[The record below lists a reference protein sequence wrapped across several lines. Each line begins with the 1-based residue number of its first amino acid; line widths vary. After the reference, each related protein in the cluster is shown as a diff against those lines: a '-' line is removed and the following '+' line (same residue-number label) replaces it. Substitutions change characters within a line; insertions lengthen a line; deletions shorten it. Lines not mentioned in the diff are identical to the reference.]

1 MSDIRHCEVCDMTFS
16 SIYALRKHLKTKL
29 HKRKQTPGK
38 FSCPCGKQYS
48 HRQTLYAHR
57 KQCEVYKNPTAKEE
71 QTTSAVNAQDKKIEE
86 LERKLLEEKINCLQK
101 DNQILQKDNQLA
113 KKNLEIAELK
123 LANANVTN
131 NFNTTNNTT
140 NNTTI
145 IINPFGFENLDHIT
159 DKDMLKCISM
169 VYESVPSLFEK
180 VHYNP
185 EHPENN
191 NIRIPNKKQPYIK
204 IMDPNGKWKLVD
216 KDYTMNA
223 LVYKYVDMLNDT
235 FKEHKNTYPL
245 KKRERI
251 KELFD
256 KVWEEDPETIK
267 KISKNTELMILNN
280 SK

>member
-1 MSDIRHCEVCDMTFS
+1 
-16 SIYALRKHLKTKL
+16 
-29 HKRKQTPGK
+29 
-38 FSCPCGKQYS
+38 
-48 HRQTLYAHR
+48 
-57 KQCEVYKNPTAKEE
+57 
-71 QTTSAVNAQDKKIEE
+71 
-86 LERKLLEEKINCLQK
+86 
-101 DNQILQKDNQLA
+101 

-131 NFNTTNNTT
+131 NFNTTHNH
-140 NNTTI
+140 NTTI
-145 IINPFGFENLDHIT
+145 IINPFGFENLDYIT
-159 DKDMLKCISM
+159 DKDMLKYISM

>member
-1 MSDIRHCEVCDMTFS
+1 MSDNYCSICD
-16 SIYALRKHLKTKL
+16 LRMATKQSFQNHLKTKTHYLKANNEKREYPCLCSKIYKSRQARYL
-29 HKRKQTPGK
+29 HRRTCAVYQ
-38 FSCPCGKQYS
+38 QYKTVDS
-48 HRQTLYAHR
+48 APVDSDTGDSARDTTTSLHPNLDTKKLLQRINNLEQNNLEQKVKIFELEKKIANST
-57 KQCEVYKNPTAKEE
+57 
-71 QTTSAVNAQDKKIEE
+71 QTTIY
-86 LERKLLEEKINCLQK
+86 
-101 DNQILQKDNQLA
+101 
-113 KKNLEIAELK
+113 
-123 LANANVTN
+123 
-131 NFNTTNNTT
+131 NTTHNH
-140 NNTTI
+140 NTTI

-216 KDYTMNA
+216 KDYTINA
-223 LVYKYVDMLNDT
+223 LVYKYVDMLTDT
-235 FKEHKNTYPL
+235 FKERKNTYPL

-251 KELFD
+251 KELYD

>member
-16 SIYALRKHLKTKL
+16 SIYALRKHLKTNL
-29 HKRKQTPGK
+29 HKRKQTPVTRK

-57 KQCEVYKNPTAKEE
+57 KQCEVYKNPPTKED
-71 QTTSAVNAQDKKIEE
+71 QATSAVNARDKKIEE
-86 LERKLLEEKINCLQK
+86 LQRKLLEEKINSLE
-101 DNQILQKDNQLA
+101 KDNQLA

-123 LANANVTN
+123 LANSTQTTIY
-131 NFNTTNNTT
+131 NTTHNH
-140 NNTTI
+140 NTTI
-145 IINPFGFENLDHIT
+145 IINPFGFENLDYIT

-256 KVWEEDPETIK
+256 KVLEEDPETIK

>member
-1 MSDIRHCEVCDMTFS
+1 
-16 SIYALRKHLKTKL
+16 
-29 HKRKQTPGK
+29 
-38 FSCPCGKQYS
+38 
-48 HRQTLYAHR
+48 
-57 KQCEVYKNPTAKEE
+57 KNPPTKED
-71 QTTSAVNAQDKKIEE
+71 QATSAVNTQDKKIEE
-86 LERKLLEEKINCLQK
+86 LERKLLEEKINSLQK
-101 DNQILQKDNQLA
+101 ENQLA

-131 NFNTTNNTT
+131 NFNTTHNH
-140 NNTTI
+140 NTTI
-145 IINPFGFENLDHIT
+145 IINPFGFENLDYIT
-159 DKDMLKCISM
+159 DKDMLKYISM

-235 FKEHKNTYPL
+235 FKEHK
-245 KKRERI
+245 
-251 KELFD
+251 
-256 KVWEEDPETIK
+256 
-267 KISKNTELMILNN
+267 
-280 SK
+280 